1 MLWLSVHIF
10 TSWKLHVD
18 LLEFL
23 TQTFYLIAFIA
34 IEWIMIYDTEPSHKL
49 FIQNSLH
56 NSTLAMEGR
65 RICSL
70 ILHRIFSTHLFWRTS
85 SIASCMSVAPGLK
98 KFGYTTLESIRPS
111 EMFRPRELQTS
122 SYSPIN
128 IILVIA
134 SVGTCTYCV
143 QMLLTIKILSS
154 PKICVIVVVKM
165 VYYSNTTTVWRHPK
179 DARYIGF

>member
-1 MLWLSVHIF
+1 MTICAYIYIVEAACWFAGVSDTNFLFNCFHCHWMNYDIWHRALSQVIHTEQLAQF
-10 TSWKLHVD
+10 NTRDGRAAD
-18 LLEFL
+18 LL
-23 TQTFYLIAFIA
+23 T
-34 IEWIMIYDTEPSHKL
+34 
-49 FIQNSLH
+49 
-56 NSTLAMEGR
+56 NSTQNIFNTFILAY
-65 RICSL
+65 
-70 ILHRIFSTHLFWRTS
+70 
-85 SIASCMSVAPGLK
+85 SCMSVAPGLK